1 MATTV
6 HNKPVTKRARK
17 MARVPEGDAPTS
29 PQPLALEDPSQAVVL
44 QTRSDPVAKP
54 QPKAA
59 LVLDLLRRDD
69 GATLEQ
75 LVAATGWLPH
85 TTRAAL
91 TGIKKKGH
99 SLRSDK
105 VDGVRTYRVDS
116 AGALP

>member
-29 PQPLALEDPSQAVVL
+29 PQPVALEGPAPTLASQVVPG
-44 QTRSDPVAKP
+44 TADKP
-54 QPKAA
+54 QSKAA
-59 LVLDLLRRDD
+59 LVLDLLRRDC

-105 VDGVRTYRVDS
+105 VDGVRTYRVDA
-116 AGALP
+116 AGVLP